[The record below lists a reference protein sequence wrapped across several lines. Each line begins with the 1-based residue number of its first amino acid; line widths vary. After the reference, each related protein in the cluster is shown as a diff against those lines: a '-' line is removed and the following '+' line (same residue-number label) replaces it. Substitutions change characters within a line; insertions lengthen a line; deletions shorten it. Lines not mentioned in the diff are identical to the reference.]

1 MKSGEGQRLLLL
13 SSGVVIF
20 FFGWLFLVEPNLVK
34 PAIEAAIG
42 KNVFLL
48 GPFIAFAYGLVFVL
62 LPPLVVGVGS
72 YVYAYLKW
80 FMPNR
85 TRLANEQ
92 LKKLSEARAA
102 MASAVNYMEM
112 FEKELREKSSEAERL
127 REQVLSLQLLNFENA
142 TELERKLKAME
153 SLTRNRIWFER
164 VFAFFIGILSSLAAS
179 YLWYILQSHP

>member
-1 MKSGEGQRLLLL
+1 
-13 SSGVVIF
+13 
-20 FFGWLFLVEPNLVK
+20 
-34 PAIEAAIG
+34 
-42 KNVFLL
+42 
-48 GPFIAFAYGLVFVL
+48 
-62 LPPLVVGVGS
+62 
-72 YVYAYLKW
+72 
-80 FMPNR
+80 MPNR

-102 MASAVNYMEM
+102 MASAVKYMEM

-127 REQVLSLQLLNFENA
+127 REQVLSLQLLNSENA

>member
-1 MKSGEGQRLLLL
+1 M
-13 SSGVVIF
+13 
-20 FFGWLFLVEPNLVK
+20 
-34 PAIEAAIG
+34 
-42 KNVFLL
+42 
-48 GPFIAFAYGLVFVL
+48 L

-102 MASAVNYMEM
+102 MASAVKYMEM

-127 REQVLSLQLLNFENA
+127 REQVLSLQLLNSENA